1 MSSSNQT
8 STPKSTNV
16 LIVSICIGDLSSEVM
31 EDFRADI
38 IKVCVLNLC
47 NEVNINS
54 YVMSIK
60 LKILNLRSDLLM
72 TCVALL
78 QNIAFLFVLN

>member
-16 LIVSICIGDLSSEVM
+16 FIVSICIGDLSSEAI

-38 IKVCVLNLC
+38 IKVCVLNLYI
-47 NEVNINS
+47 EVNINS
-54 YVMSIK
+54 YVVSIK
-60 LKILNLRSDLLM
+60 LKILNLKSHLIM
-72 TCVALL
+72 IFVA
-78 QNIAFLFVLN
+78 